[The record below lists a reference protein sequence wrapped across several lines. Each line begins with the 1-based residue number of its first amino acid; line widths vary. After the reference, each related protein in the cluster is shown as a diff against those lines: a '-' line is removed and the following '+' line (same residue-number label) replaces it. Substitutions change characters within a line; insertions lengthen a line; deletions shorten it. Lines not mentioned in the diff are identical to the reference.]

1 MYHSSQLFILHWG
14 AFIVLLQTCYS
25 LSKTGP
31 MDPDLT
37 FDSIG
42 KPSPPFLPKLF
53 APRVSALRTIYNQFT
68 ANTLTSSPLCS
79 INQPFQWVHLSTDR
93 VPRPL
98 CNWWLW
104 NISHFPS
111 WWISWH
117 KSVMEVIVESPQD
130 ASPDRKVWFGG
141 TVNFKVTQNIL
152 SSLQIGMKFGTHLEI
167 ISCLKDLN
175 WAMIV

>member
-1 MYHSSQLFILHWG
+1 MVPSISVLSHLVPSKIVTFPKVEALFVNIILAW
-14 AFIVLLQTCYS
+14 
-25 LSKTGP
+25 
-31 MDPDLT
+31 
-37 FDSIG
+37 FDTVG
-42 KPSPPFLPKLF
+42 KPIPLF
-53 APRVSALRTIYNQFT
+53 AEVLSVSRTIYNQFT

-98 CNWWLW
+98 CNWRLW

-167 ISCLKDLN
+167 ISCLENLN
-175 WAMIV
+175 WAKIV